1 MPASV
6 IASLPIDSSPSVT
19 CGTVDARA
27 GAGGTGG
34 GDGRVFPTFSESG
47 ESIWTNE
54 LHLGQ
59 FTIVPISAGLLT
71 FNRDWQL
78 TH

>member
-1 MPASV
+1 MGACCGGS
-6 IASLPIDSSPSVT
+6 T
-19 CGTVDARA
+19 CTK
-27 GAGGTGG
+27 
-34 GDGRVFPTFSESG
+34 
-47 ESIWTNE
+47 E

-59 FTIVPISAGLLT
+59 FTIVPIKLGLLT